1 MHSAMP
7 GASDQSNIIRLYE
20 ELGVRPG
27 DGLERLTERY
37 RQRLRELHPD
47 SRVDTGQMQAVG
59 DGSDNLGWLT
69 RSYREASAF
78 AREHGRLPGADAGFG
93 AGPAQSSRTRP
104 GGTAMPGLGPR
115 RMGAR
120 RRRGGG
126 VPLHS
131 GWRWV
136 IAAITIVVV
145 VLVAVPEL
153 LEPPDVTPFNRDLGA
168 PPQVALP
175 LPAARRPMPAEDG
188 RPAARE
194 ASVQPSGA
202 TAAPTVIRIGSS
214 MDDVLRIQGAPTLQ
228 EEDVWQYG
236 PSFVRFHDGRVR
248 DWHSS
253 PLQPLRVAT
262 PR

>member
-1 MHSAMP
+1 MA

-47 SRVDTGQMQAVG
+47 SRIDSGEITAVG
-59 DGSDNLGWLT
+59 HGSSDDLGWLT

-78 AREHGRLPGADAGFG
+78 ARLHGRLPGADAGFD
-93 AGPAQSSRTRP
+93 AAPPAPRDGRP
-104 GGTAMPGLGPR
+104 PPADHAMPGLRTAR
-115 RMGAR
+115 RGAR
-120 RRRGGG
+120 RTRRGA
-126 VPLHS
+126 PLHS

-136 IAAITIVVV
+136 IATTTIVGA
-145 VLVAVPEL
+145 VLFAAPEL
-153 LEPPDVTPFNRDLGA
+153 LEPPDVTPFSRDPGMTPQIA
-168 PPQVALP
+168 PPVSRVHV
-175 LPAARRPMPAEDG
+175 PAPASDADMVQAP
-188 RPAARE
+188 PAQA
-194 ASVQPSGA
+194 
-202 TAAPTVIRIGSS
+202 AAPGVIRIGSS

-228 EEDVWQYG
+228 EDEVWQYG
-236 PSFVRFHDGRVR
+236 PSFVRFTDDGRVR

-262 PR
+262 VR